1 MATPAQ
7 RNPQVQGHG
16 LLAAYGA
23 ARAQACERFLAH
35 GRIETLW
42 RALTDATDALLK
54 SVTPPGVTLL
64 AVGGYGRRELFPYS
78 DVDVLL
84 LAERE
89 EDAQAIVD
97 LLQQLWDMQIPVSH
111 AVRSIAGSV
120 KAAQDDHTIAA
131 SLMDARLVSG
141 DRKEYLALKK
151 AIQRE
156 VMGFEPR
163 QFAEDKLSERDARHA
178 KWGDSRFLLE
188 PNVKEGKGGLRDLQ
202 TLTWLARYCYGLKQA
217 QALVRDDLLR
227 SDEWRN
233 YTEAYR
239 FFSTVRAYMH
249 LLRARAEERLSFDL
263 QTEIAG
269 RMGFLGTSAQA
280 RAEQFMARY
289 FDFTR
294 QVGNLTRIFCAI
306 LEEENLR
313 VPQAPFARD
322 VTHLLPPHL
331 VLTNGR
337 LNFAPKVKLEKAPHQ
352 LLDLFAVAQ
361 QLQLDIHPRAQLL
374 MGRVL
379 PKIAHR
385 LPLDKEANRLF
396 REMLLSRQQPELTLR
411 RMNEMGVLAAILP
424 EFGGITGQM
433 QYDGYHTYTV
443 DEHTLVAV
451 GNLFSVETGEWAEEM
466 PLATSLAR
474 DVGDRAPLY
483 LGMLCH
489 DIAKGMGG
497 GHAAKGEAL
506 VLKIAERMGFTAAQ
520 GELAA
525 WLVSHHLLLSE
536 TAFKRDLED
545 AQAIGDFVAEVQ
557 SPERLRLLLL
567 VTVADIKAVGPG
579 IWNGW
584 KGSLMRELYYRA
596 ASAMGVEAQRVPVAS
611 AAEEALA
618 VAQWEETGIGL
629 QVRHDAFRAVT
640 EVTCCLSYQPHLFRL
655 LAGVMAWMGASIV
668 SARVRVRADG
678 AAIAQLGLQDA
689 HAQSFAEEKRLQ
701 QLPALVAQALAGE
714 LDFAA
719 ELPRRR
725 RVSKARK
732 VAVEPG
738 VFIDNKVSAQ
748 ATVIEVNG
756 RDRLGLL
763 YDILGALEACQLQ
776 VMTAHIATYGLRAVD
791 VFYVKD
797 AYGIKLDH
805 PAKLAQVQKTLME
818 AISAHG

>member
-1 MATPAQ
+1 MNAQAPTHHPMLAT
-7 RNPQVQGHG
+7 
-16 LLAAYGA
+16 YGA
-23 ARAQACERFLAH
+23 ARQWACERFLH
-35 GRIETLW
+35 DGRIEGLW
-42 RALTDATDALLK
+42 RALTEATDQLLK
-54 SVTPPGVTLL
+54 RATPPGVTLL

-78 DVDVLL
+78 DVDVLVL
-84 LAERE
+84 LPEGGRA
-89 EDAQAIVD
+89 EDARQIVD
-97 LLQQLWDMQIPVSH
+97 MLQQLWDMQVPVSH
-111 AVRSIAGSV
+111 AVRSIAQAV
-120 KAAQDDHTIAA
+120 ADARADHTVAA
-131 SLMDARLVSG
+131 SLMDMRLVSG
-141 DRKEYLALKK
+141 ERRKYLALKK
-151 AIQRE
+151 ALQKE
-156 VMGFEPR
+156 VIGFEPR
-163 QFAEDKLSERDARHA
+163 QFAEDKLGERDQRHG

-227 SDEWRN
+227 SDEWRH
-233 YTEAYR
+233 YTRAYH

-249 LLRARAEERLSFDL
+249 LLRGRAEERLTFDL
-263 QTEIAG
+263 QTEIAE
-269 RMGFLGTSAQA
+269 RMGFLGDTAQA

-313 VPQAPFARD
+313 VPQAPFGRD

-331 VLTNGR
+331 ALTNGR
-337 LNFAPKVKLEKAPHQ
+337 LNFAPKVKLEKAPWQ
-352 LLDLFAVAQ
+352 ALDLFAMAQ
-361 QLQLDIHPRAQLL
+361 QLQLDIHPRAQLVL
-374 MGRVL
+374 GRAL
-379 PKIAHR
+379 PKIAPR
-385 LPLDKEANRLF
+385 LPQDKEANRIF
-396 REMLLSRQQPELTLR
+396 REILLSRHEPELTLR
-411 RMNEMGVLAAILP
+411 RMNEMGMLAAILP
-424 EFGGITGQM
+424 EFQGITGQM

-451 GNLFSVETGEWAEEM
+451 GNLFAVEQGEWAAEM
-466 PLATSLAR
+466 PLATELAK

-497 GHAAKGEAL
+497 GHATKGEAM
-506 VLKIAERMGFTAAQ
+506 VVKIAERMGFTPAQ

-545 AQAIGDFVAEVQ
+545 AQAIADFVAEVQ

-567 VTVADIKAVGPG
+567 ITVADIKAVGPG

-584 KGSLMRELYYRA
+584 KGSLMRELYFRA
-596 ASAMGVEAQRVPVAS
+596 AAAMGVEAQRLPIAS
-611 AAEEALA
+611 AAEEEAA
-618 VAQWEETGIGL
+618 VAQWEESGL
-629 QVRHDAFRAVT
+629 GLVVQHDDFRAVT
-640 EVTCCLSYQPHLFRL
+640 EITCCLSYRPHLFRL

-668 SARVRVRADG
+668 SARIRVRSDG
-678 AAIAQLGLQDA
+678 AAIAQIGIQDL
-689 HAQSFAEEKRLQ
+689 HEQSFAEEKRLQ
-701 QLPALVAQALAGE
+701 QLPLLLRQALDGG
-714 LDFAA
+714 LDFAR

-748 ATVIEVNG
+748 ATVIEVNAP
-756 RDRLGLL
+756 DRLGLL

-805 PAKLAQVQKTLME
+805 RAKLAQVQKTLME
-818 AISAHG
+818 AIGTHA

>member
-1 MATPAQ
+1 
-7 RNPQVQGHG
+7 
-16 LLAAYGA
+16 
-23 ARAQACERFLAH
+23 
-35 GRIETLW
+35 
-42 RALTDATDALLK
+42 
-54 SVTPPGVTLL
+54 
-64 AVGGYGRRELFPYS
+64 
-78 DVDVLL
+78 
-84 LAERE
+84 
-89 EDAQAIVD
+89 
-97 LLQQLWDMQIPVSH
+97 
-111 AVRSIAGSV
+111 
-120 KAAQDDHTIAA
+120 
-131 SLMDARLVSG
+131 
-141 DRKEYLALKK
+141 
-151 AIQRE
+151 
-156 VMGFEPR
+156 
-163 QFAEDKLSERDARHA
+163 
-178 KWGDSRFLLE
+178 
-188 PNVKEGKGGLRDLQ
+188 
-202 TLTWLARYCYGLKQA
+202 
-217 QALVRDDLLR
+217 
-227 SDEWRN
+227 
-233 YTEAYR
+233 
-239 FFSTVRAYMH
+239 
-249 LLRARAEERLSFDL
+249 
-263 QTEIAG
+263 
-269 RMGFLGTSAQA
+269 
-280 RAEQFMARY
+280 
-289 FDFTR
+289 
-294 QVGNLTRIFCAI
+294 
-306 LEEENLR
+306 
-313 VPQAPFARD
+313 
-322 VTHLLPPHL
+322 
-331 VLTNGR
+331 
-337 LNFAPKVKLEKAPHQ
+337 
-352 LLDLFAVAQ
+352 
-361 QLQLDIHPRAQLL
+361 

-424 EFGGITGQM
+424 EFRGITGQM